1 MNYQKLNKTCNRFIW
16 FASFM
21 LFSTAILCL
30 GNGGVLNDLDKA
42 LVEIEEL
49 ERKNLLHNPPE
60 TTSAIAKREIGLV
73 HNSAGLKTYIK
84 DVEQSGDTIMYTF
97 FATCFLLI
105 SLIILKVFVWIK
117 VRRLRKLPLST
128 QHHSDIH
135 TK

>member
-1 MNYQKLNKTCNRFIW
+1 
-16 FASFM
+16 M

-30 GNGGVLNDLDKA
+30 GSGGILNDLDRA
-42 LVEIEEL
+42 LIEIEEL

-60 TTSAIAKREIGLV
+60 TTSSIAKREIKLV

-84 DVEQSGDTIMYTF
+84 DVEQSAHSLAYAFFTIS
-97 FATCFLLI
+97 FLIL
-105 SLIILKVFVWIK
+105 SLVILKVFVFIK
-117 VRRLRKLPLST
+117 LRRLTKLPLST